1 MKVRPECFHCVLRV
15 LSKEAKLFNLDGV
28 EFAKRFLKEAAKRVD
43 SITTPA
49 DMAYLRESI
58 LKDLIGAED
67 PFKDIKLERIE
78 KVRKEI
84 APIVEREVN
93 NLPEGYHR
101 FRWLALNAASINGYE
116 VPLHREGPVE
126 TFINTV
132 KKGLA
137 IDNTE
142 EAFDIL
148 TKVRRGEYIVYI
160 LDNAHEFPIDRL
172 LIRYMMSLGKSVY
185 VFARG
190 KPVADDI
197 TSKEVLE
204 LDPTLEVFSLSSP
217 LGVNPEL
224 ELETNRRILS
234 NANLIIAKGM
244 ANYETLTEYDLGVTI
259 LYLLTAK
266 CTPVAEDLGINK
278 GSPVALMR

>member
-1 MKVRPECFHCVLRV
+1 MRIRPECFYCIFRV
-15 LSKEAKLFNLDGV
+15 LNKEARLFNLDGV
-28 EFAKRFLKEAAKRVD
+28 NFAKKFLKEAAKTID
-43 SITTPA
+43 SVVTPA
-49 DMAYLRESI
+49 DIAYLRESVLKEI
-58 LKDLIGAED
+58 LNEED
-67 PFKDIKLERIE
+67 PFKEIKKERLR
-78 KVRKEI
+78 KVSKEI
-84 APIVEREVN
+84 APIIERELK
-93 NLPEGYHR
+93 NLPEGFHR

-116 VPLHREGPVE
+116 VPLHSEGPVE

-148 TKVRRGEYIVYI
+148 TRTSRGEYVVYI
-160 LDNAHEFPIDRL
+160 LDNAHEFPVDRL
-172 LIRYMMSLGKSVY
+172 LIRYVMGLGKSVY

-197 TSKEVLE
+197 TKREVLE
-204 LDPTLEVFSLSSP
+204 LDPGLEVFSLSSP
-217 LGVNPEL
+217 LGVRLEL
-224 ELETNRRILS
+224 EHETNRRILQ

-244 ANYETLTEYDLGVTI
+244 ANYETLTEYELDPPV

-266 CTPVAEDLGINK
+266 CTPIAEDLGINK
-278 GSPVALMR
+278 GSPVALMG

>member
-1 MKVRPECFHCVLRV
+1 MRFQGLKQ
-15 LSKEAKLFNLDGV
+15 EARLFNLNDV
-28 EFAKRFLKEAAKRVD
+28 DFAKRFLKEVAKTID
-43 SITTPA
+43 SVTTPA

-58 LKDLIGAED
+58 LKEMLNDED
-67 PFKDIKLERIE
+67 PFEEIKKERL
-78 KVRKEI
+78 KVVSKEI
-84 APIVEREVN
+84 APIIEKELQ
-93 NLPEGYHR
+93 NLPEGFHR

-116 VPLHREGPVE
+116 VPLHSKGPVE

-132 KKGLA
+132 KNGLA

-148 TKVRRGEYIVYI
+148 TRTSRGEYVVYI
-160 LDNAHEFPIDRL
+160 LDNAHEFPVDRL
-172 LIRYMMSLGKSVY
+172 LIRYIMSLGKSVY
-185 VFARG
+185 VFARD

-197 TSKEVLE
+197 TKKEVLE
-204 LDPTLEVFSLSSP
+204 LDPGLEVFSLSSP
-217 LGVNPEL
+217 LGVKLDL
-224 ELETNRRILS
+224 EHETNRRILQ

-244 ANYETLTEYDLGVTI
+244 ANYETLTEYELNPPI

-278 GSPVALMR
+278 GSPVALMG